1 MKLDNTAKICL
12 MPHNATVTVLQE
24 NYTTAKGYLMDKVE
38 YNGTVGMCANKY
50 LK

>member
-1 MKLDNTAKICL
+1 MKLDNSVKIIL

-24 NYTTAKGYLMDKVE
+24 NYTTTKGYSMDKVK
-38 YNGTVGMCANKY
+38 YSGTVGMCAKKY